1 MMKNIP
7 QIIEKVKPRLAELA
21 EKYRVDKLYVFGSAV
36 NEKFSGQSDIDLL
49 VSFKKIPL
57 LEFADNY
64 FDFQEDLERLFS
76 RKVDLV
82 IEQSLQNPYL
92 VKSISETRVP
102 VYG

>member
-1 MMKNIP
+1 MKNIP
-7 QIIEKVKPRLAELA
+7 QIIENVKPRLVQLA
-21 EKYRVDKLYVFGSAV
+21 SKYKVDKLYVFGSAV
-36 NEKFSGQSDIDLL
+36 NGKFSNQSDIDFL

-64 FDFQEDLERLFS
+64 FDFQEELERLFS

-82 IEQSLQNPYL
+82 IEQSIQNPYL
-92 VKSISETRVP
+92 VKSISDTKVP